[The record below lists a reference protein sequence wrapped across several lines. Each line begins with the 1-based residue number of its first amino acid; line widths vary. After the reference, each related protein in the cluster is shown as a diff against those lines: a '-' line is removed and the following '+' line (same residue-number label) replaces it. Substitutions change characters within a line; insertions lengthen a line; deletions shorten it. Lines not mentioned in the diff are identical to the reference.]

1 MTIDQIIKHLQ
12 GFSQKYGGWKL
23 ELEVKNVSVEWW
35 SVECGVWNM
44 ECAVWICTVLWSDA
58 YVA

>member
-35 SVECGVWNM
+35 SGGVVECGVWSVEYGM
-44 ECAVWICTVLWSDA
+44 WSVDM
-58 YVA
+58 YYFVV